1 MTDKK
6 SEILEASKELFNRQG
21 YLKTSL
27 DDISH
32 QVGMKKSSLYYYFKS
47 KEELFINAFKDEWN
61 EIMANHQH
69 EAQKHN
75 SADQKIISYI
85 TSSLQHYDETVIKHN
100 IPVKVILETR
110 NIFRIHMNELNE
122 QRILF
127 FSKCIEEGVTN
138 GEFAPCDIMRVAQTI
153 DLVKSSIQ
161 YDQYSLYEFR
171 LPTIEEFNKIAEEI
185 LLAVGLILNGL
196 RKK

>member
-1 MTDKK
+1 MSDKK
-6 SEILEASKELFNRQG
+6 SEILEAAKELFNRQG
-21 YLKTSL
+21 YQKTSL

-47 KEELFINAFKDEWN
+47 KEELFIHAFKDEWN
-61 EIMANHQH
+61 DIMAKHQN
-69 EAQKHN
+69 EAQKYA
-75 SADQKIISYI
+75 SPDQKIISYI

-110 NIFRIHMNELNE
+110 NIFRIHMNEINE

-127 FSKCIEEGVTN
+127 FSKCIEEGIKKGDFN
-138 GEFAPCDIMRVAQTI
+138 KCDILKVAQTI
-153 DLVKSSIQ
+153 NLVKSSIQ
-161 YDQYSLYEFR
+161 YDQYSVYEFR
-171 LPTIEEFNKIAEEI
+171 LPTLEEFKKIADEI
-185 LLAVGLILNGL
+185 LFAVGLILNGL

>member
-1 MTDKK
+1 MADKK

-47 KEELFINAFKDEWN
+47 KEELFIHAFKEEWN
-61 EIMANHQH
+61 EIMAKHQLEALKH
-69 EAQKHN
+69 E
-75 SADQKIISYI
+75 SPDQQIISYI
-85 TSSLQHYDETVIKHN
+85 TLSLRHYDETVIKHN

-110 NIFRIHMNELNE
+110 NIFRIHMNEINE
-122 QRILF
+122 QRIQF
-127 FSKCIEEGVTN
+127 FYKCIEKGISDGIFVE
-138 GEFAPCDIMRVAQTI
+138 CDAMKVAQTI
-153 DLVKSSIQ
+153 NLIKSSIQ

-171 LPTIEEFNKIAEEI
+171 LPTILEFTNIAEEI
-185 LLAVGLILNGL
+185 LFAVAIILNGL
-196 RKK
+196 RK